1 MMVGIKILISKKI
14 FNFLL
19 SILKIKADISIK
31 IGIKTN
37 IIYLS
42 VSTWTLKN
50 FKIFILKAKKI

>member
-1 MMVGIKILISKKI
+1 MVEIKILKNKKI

-19 SILKIKADISIK
+19 SISTIKADISIK

-42 VSTWTLKN
+42 VRIGVFSR
-50 FKIFILKAKKI
+50 A

>member
-1 MMVGIKILISKKI
+1 MIVGTNINISKKI

-19 SILKIKADISIK
+19 LISKIKADISIK

-42 VSTWTLKN
+42 VRTG
-50 FKIFILKAKKI
+50 ILINA